1 MHRRSR
7 TASSVAAVLLSFAFI
22 AHADLQ
28 SAGKGEVKIE
38 AVAKPALGK
47 FSGSLDDITAKE
59 KDGKL
64 VFVADLPR
72 GLKMGMRD
80 SHTREAFRT
89 KKHKSVQLVVDKSK
103 LKFPEDKQTVESDV
117 QGELTLHGVTKPV
130 TVKYRAKRTGSD
142 YHLGGSSFSFN
153 YTDFG
158 VEKICK
164 LAVCVEP
171 LVTIRVQ
178 HLKLRQK

>member
-7 TASSVAAVLLSFAFI
+7 TAFAAAALALTFAFV
-22 AHADLQ
+22 AQADLE

-47 FSGSLDDITAKE
+47 FSGELDDISAKE
-59 KDGKL
+59 RDGKII
-64 VFVADLPR
+64 FTADLPR

-80 SHTREAFRT
+80 SHTREVF
-89 KKHKSVQLVVDKSK
+89 KVQKHKHVKLVVDKSK
-103 LKFPEDKQTVESDV
+103 IKFPDDNQKVE
-117 QGELTLHGVTKPV
+117 GEVEGQLTLHGVTKPV
-130 TVKYRAKRTGSD
+130 KVKYSAKRTGSD
-142 YHLGGSSFSFN
+142 FHLKGSSFSFN

-164 LAVCVEP
+164 LSVCVEP
-171 LVTIRVQ
+171 LVTVRVNQ
-178 HLKLRQK
+178 LKLRRK

>member
-1 MHRRSR
+1 MRRSR
-7 TASSVAAVLLSFAFI
+7 SAFAAAAVALTFALV
-22 AHADLQ
+22 AQADLQ

-47 FSGSLDDITAKE
+47 FAGSLDDISASE

-89 KKHKSVQLVVDKSK
+89 GKHKNVKLVVDKDK
-103 LKFPEDKQTVESDV
+103 LKFPEDNKKVE
-117 QGELTLHGVTKPV
+117 GEVSGDLTLHGVTKSV
-130 TVKYRAKRTGSD
+130 KVKYSAKRTGSD
-142 YHLGGSSFSFN
+142 YHLNGSSFSFN

-164 LAVCVEP
+164 LSVCVEP
-171 LVTIRVQ
+171 LVTIRVER
-178 HLKLRQK
+178 LKLRQK